1 MKKLKI
7 KPLLGIILTFLI
19 TGIVTSVLVYLYI
32 EQEIQN
38 LNSELTLLKTNTAA
52 ETTIEQEDVDANE
65 VGNDEDT
72 DLEEV
77 EEEAENEE
85 EDPYAVIY
93 VPGGLFQGEEERAA
107 LREKLVVPYF
117 DYYNDPE
124 HGQQTKIISM
134 SISKDEEDTYYE
146 VSVVRKDTY
155 PSGGYGH
162 NGFLFG
168 STEEDFGYWIP
179 QCLDVDCEFS
189 ENYRIL
195 HPEVVEAYE
204 ECPNCYLDVDM

>member
-7 KPLLGIILTFLI
+7 KPILGIILTFLI
-19 TGIVTSVLVYLYI
+19 TGIVTAVLVYLYR

-38 LNSELTLLKTNTAA
+38 LNSELTLLKTNTA
-52 ETTIEQEDVDANE
+52 IKQEDIDVNE
-65 VGNDEDT
+65 VDTNEDT

-93 VPGGLFQGEEERAA
+93 VPGGLFTETERGL
-107 LREKLVVPYF
+107 LRAKLVIPYF

-124 HGQQTKIISM
+124 HGQQTEIISM
-134 SISKDEEDTYYE
+134 TVSKNEEKTYYE

-155 PSGGYGH
+155 PGGGYGY

-168 STEEDFGYWIP
+168 STGDPFDYWVP
-179 QCLDVDCEFS
+179 ECLDVECEFS
-189 ENYRIL
+189 SNYTDL
-195 HPEVVEAYE
+195 HPGVVEQYE
-204 ECPNCYLDVDM
+204 SCPNCALDVDM

>member
-7 KPLLGIILTFLI
+7 KSILGIILTFLI
-19 TGIVTSVLVYLYI
+19 TGIVTAVLVYLYR

-38 LNSELTLLKTNTAA
+38 LNSELTLLKTNTA
-52 ETTIEQEDVDANE
+52 IKQEDVDVNE
-65 VGNDEDT
+65 VDTNEDT

-93 VPGGLFQGEEERAA
+93 VPGGLFQGEDERAA

-155 PSGGYGH
+155 PGGGYGH

-168 STEEDFGYWIP
+168 STEDDFGYWIP

-189 ENYRIL
+189 SNYTDL
-195 HPEVVEAYE
+195 HPGVVEQYE
-204 ECPNCYLDVDM
+204 SCPNCALDVDM